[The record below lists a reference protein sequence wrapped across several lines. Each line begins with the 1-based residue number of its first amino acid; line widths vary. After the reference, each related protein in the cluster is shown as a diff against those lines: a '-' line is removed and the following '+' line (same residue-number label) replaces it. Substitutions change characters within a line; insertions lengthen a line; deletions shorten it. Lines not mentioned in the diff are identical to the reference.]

1 VDLGRTSEIDWMGKR
16 EAERFFV
23 ILFAAAATAV
33 AWVAFARFPVPVRG
47 GTAVHELTLAPV
59 QYQVS
64 VVPAFALFA
73 AFLAVDV
80 VRRRAR
86 PTWAPRALLLAVTAA
101 LGVVRLHGDVALS
114 GHAVFLCAA
123 LAYELVVPVDA
134 DAPLVACAVIPALL
148 VTGWYK
154 LAVWGDG
161 AWFAVSVVAGAV
173 LGAALG
179 RWARKAAP
187 R

>member
-1 VDLGRTSEIDWMGKR
+1 MARR
-16 EAERFFV
+16 EGERFFV
-23 ILFAAAATAV
+23 ILFAAVATAV
-33 AWVAFARFPVPVRG
+33 AWMAFARFPVPVRG
-47 GTAVHELTLAPV
+47 GTALHELAPV

-64 VVPAFALFA
+64 VVPAFAVFA
-73 AFLAVDV
+73 ALLAADV
-80 VRRRAR
+80 IRRRAR
-86 PTWAPRALLLAVTAA
+86 PTWAPRAVLLAVTAA
-101 LGVVRLHGDVALS
+101 LGLVRLHGDVALS

-134 DAPLVACAVIPALL
+134 EAPLVACAVIPALL

-161 AWFAVSVVAGAV
+161 AWFAASVVLGAA

-179 RWARKAAP
+179 RWARKG
-187 R
+187 